1 MPLAAQDM
9 NEGKVSHVHGAVVDV
24 QFDGGLPKIFNA
36 LEVIGGESRLVLEVA
51 RHLNS
56 NTVRTVAMG
65 STQWLQRGH
74 LVQDTG
80 VPIQVPV
87 GEEIL
92 GRIMNVTKRAE
103 KLDGRHGRRL
113 RGSEVV

>member
-1 MPLAAQDM
+1 M
-9 NEGKVSHVHGAVVDV
+9 AVVDV
-24 QFDGGLPKIFNA
+24 QFDGGLPKILNA

-51 RHLNS
+51 QHLGS

-87 GEEIL
+87 GEE
-92 GRIMNVTKRAE
+92 VTKRAE